1 VAQYDLTLR
10 DYGRILRKRKMIV
23 IFATILMGVFS
34 AFFAV
39 LQTPVPS
46 YEASSSVKI
55 ERSSTLTGLYVE
67 TLSWSSA
74 DNLETQA
81 IIIKSYPVIEEVAKK
96 LGFLDSSLTSDE
108 IRRNTEY
115 LNVVLRL
122 KDQVET
128 KQEGVTNII
137 NIMATSEDPKLAQ
150 KLANTV
156 AEVYRDQNTKERN
169 KRIIEGRVFIEQQL
183 GLAKENLK
191 EAEEK
196 VKEYREEN
204 KFISIDSETGI
215 TLNQLTQIETAHE
228 SLKRTIE
235 EIDSILKRLKKEE
248 AIPEKDIKGIYADKV
263 GPIFARLNSQLV
275 DLTLERDTLL
285 LNFTKE
291 HPRLKEIKTKISET
305 IRNMIAELSDQKKT
319 LEGRKDN
326 LAGDL
331 GRLRSKF
338 SALPEKGLILAR
350 LQHDLTVKSQTFSL
364 LESKYQ
370 EALIKEAEKVEEVSI
385 VKPAI
390 EPASPINPPHV
401 YTTSF
406 IGVIIGLIIGLIMA
420 FVFETLDTSIGA
432 IEEVESFLKVPV
444 IGIIPHVGFEEIK
457 DILLEK
463 YPDRKDEDILRR
475 NARLVTHYAP
485 KSTLA
490 ESYRTLRTNIQFI
503 SLKNEAKTLL
513 FTSSSPMEGKTTTVV
528 NLAMTMAQT
537 GKRVLLVESDIR
549 KPMVSRTFGID
560 REPGLTDVLLGNYEW
575 RDIIRT
581 VTDIMTGKMGMED
594 IMLTP
599 GIDNLNI
606 ITSGTIPP
614 NPSELLS
621 SQRMEEFISQVRE
634 EYEVVLFDS
643 TPTLTAADSII
654 MGSKLDGV
662 IIVYQVGKVGRGAL
676 RRTKVQLDNVNAKVL
691 GVILNGLKAEISPDF
706 SDFRYDRYYSYGE
719 EEKTP
724 SKPKSWYQRAKQKL
738 RDVIRDIKTII
749 QGKDKEK

>member
-475 NARLVTHYAP
+475 NARLVTH
-485 KSTLA
+485 
-490 ESYRTLRTNIQFI
+490 
-503 SLKNEAKTLL
+503 
-513 FTSSSPMEGKTTTVV
+513 
-528 NLAMTMAQT
+528 
-537 GKRVLLVESDIR
+537 
-549 KPMVSRTFGID
+549 
-560 REPGLTDVLLGNYEW
+560 
-575 RDIIRT
+575 
-581 VTDIMTGKMGMED
+581 
-594 IMLTP
+594 
-599 GIDNLNI
+599 
-606 ITSGTIPP
+606 
-614 NPSELLS
+614 
-621 SQRMEEFISQVRE
+621 
-634 EYEVVLFDS
+634 
-643 TPTLTAADSII
+643 
-654 MGSKLDGV
+654 
-662 IIVYQVGKVGRGAL
+662 
-676 RRTKVQLDNVNAKVL
+676 
-691 GVILNGLKAEISPDF
+691 
-706 SDFRYDRYYSYGE
+706 
-719 EEKTP
+719 
-724 SKPKSWYQRAKQKL
+724 
-738 RDVIRDIKTII
+738 
-749 QGKDKEK
+749 